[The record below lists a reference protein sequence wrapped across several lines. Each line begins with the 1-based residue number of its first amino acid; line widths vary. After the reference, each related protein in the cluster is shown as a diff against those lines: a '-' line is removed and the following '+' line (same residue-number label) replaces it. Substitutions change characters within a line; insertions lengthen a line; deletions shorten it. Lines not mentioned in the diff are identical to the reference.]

1 MATHH
6 DCLHIRPGCDS
17 SEQMVWQLPP
27 LSYKADAKEGKGH
40 IRCCFMCTQTF
51 DFVCSLPSLQLADG
65 NSISEAAI
73 GSMPTVRAFDASEAE
88 LREFEKFMQQY
99 LDLNFR
105 AGCAYAI
112 YCTFVTSLPYLII
125 AVIVFYGGLL
135 VRNGDM
141 TSGELVSF
149 ILYLQSLSDAFQ
161 SIGYIFSSLTQAVGA
176 ADKVFELMHRKPR
189 LRPPSVA
196 RESEQPSVD
205 GGIIGIAALKT
216 ATHRRRGLRPE
227 TCRGEITLENVELF
241 YPARPQRR
249 VLNNLSIQVAPGSVV
264 ALVGSSGGG
273 KSSVMSL
280 IQHLYE
286 PSKGRIL
293 LDGNEVGSIL

>member
-1 MATHH
+1 M
-6 DCLHIRPGCDS
+6 S
-17 SEQMVWQLPP
+17 
-27 LSYKADAKEGKGH
+27 
-40 IRCCFMCTQTF
+40 
-51 DFVCSLPSLQLADG
+51 
-65 NSISEAAI
+65 
-73 GSMPTVRAFDASEAE
+73 TVKAFDASEGE

-112 YCTFVTSLPYLII
+112 YCTFVTSLPYLIV
-125 AVIVFYGGLL
+125 AVIVYFGGLL

-149 ILYLQSLSDAFQ
+149 ILYLQSLSDAFA

-176 ADKVFELMHRKPR
+176 ADKVFELMHRKPMIR
-189 LRPPSVA
+189 T
-196 RESEQPSVD
+196 PSVD
-205 GGIIGIAALKT
+205 TSSELPTIDGGITGIAALKT
-216 ATHRRRGLRPE
+216 ATYRRRGLRPE

-249 VLNNLSIQVAPGSVV
+249 VLNDLSIKVAPGSVV

-286 PSKGRIL
+286 PSKGRVL
-293 LDGNEVGSIL
+293 LDGIEVGAVCDHHK